1 MGSIHLI
8 ISYKKPKIY
17 QDQRAQS
24 NLDKLNNDLIDVKK
38 VMTKNIEDLLYRGDS
53 LDKMSDLSSS
63 LKQDSLK
70 YKRRAQRINFEA
82 MLKQYIPIV
91 GVGLILVFM
100 VYYLLFRR

>member
-1 MGSIHLI
+1 M
-8 ISYKKPKIY
+8 
-17 QDQRAQS
+17 
-24 NLDKLNNDLIDVKK
+24 NNDLIDVKK

-82 MLKQYIPIV
+82 MLRQYIPIV
-91 GVGLILVFM
+91 GAGLIFVFM
-100 VYYLLFRR
+100 VYYVLFRR